1 MRIVGIAASADGCGK
16 STLAHHLAS
25 RTLLEPAVVPF
36 AQALRGELY
45 TALVRDAIAH
55 HPRYTHIP
63 EALLEKPTP
72 EWARALLRAWGDYKR
87 HLEPD
92 YWVKRWNQRL
102 DELEPQVEL
111 VLVDDVRYRNEA
123 EAIQSRGGTLVFLDD
138 VGTPDSQMLHELVD
152 VRGMADLGFTV
163 NRAGEWADPEAVMEA
178 LGLG

>member
-1 MRIVGIAASADGCGK
+1 
-16 STLAHHLAS
+16 L
-25 RTLLEPAVVPF
+25 TLLNPAVVPF
-36 AQALRGELY
+36 ARALKGELY

-55 HPRYTHIP
+55 QLDTSHIP
-63 EALLEKPTP
+63 QALLEKPTP

-92 YWVKRWNQRL
+92 YWVKRWNQRV

-138 VGTPDSQMLHELVD
+138 LSVPDHQMRHELVD
-152 VRGMADLGFTV
+152 VRQMADVGFVV
-163 NRAGEWADPEAVMEA
+163 NREGRWANPVEVMEV
-178 LGLG
+178 LGL